1 MNSHHPEQAELKPQA
16 AGLALEGLET
26 TEDDLLDMISSL
38 EARLGDVRELHQEQQ
53 DLEDELDRL
62 RADLEARQAE
72 MEEREQLLS
81 ESSIEIRSEREAVE
95 AQRRALAEQQSAMER
110 RRAELEAKEREITDR
125 FSNVDEMRAKLEAA
139 EAALRTERERRE
151 REAEQFRLEQAELA
165 QREAELAAHARAQGQ
180 SSPEITELAAQLAE
194 AQKLAHQRAEE
205 AERRSHEAQQRTLEL
220 EKRCKELAGEC
231 DVVRKE
237 LQGSRQRVQE
247 VERNLPARIYRN
259 QVKRQRGVR
268 VRRAIAS
275 TLTWVC
281 VALTLGSAGLAAMQG
296 DAVQVP
302 VLLGLAFAAYFFG
315 SHGIAGKLFD
325 PPAIVIGLIGTS
337 FGWWFPLWLR
347 AVEQALTTWSLPVG
361 TLPEAV
367 AAQLPLGIGL
377 ATAGLTITVG
387 LFALTWS
394 GGLLVQVG
402 FVSLL
407 AGALAMF
414 PDDSGFAL
422 GAAAIIWHAVTGS
435 GLARWAARAAPPL
448 PAALAVP
455 VQEPAGGGA
464 PLIGRAI

>member
-1 MNSHHPEQAELKPQA
+1 MNSHPDQAELKPQA
-16 AGLALEGLET
+16 AGLAIEGLNT

-53 DLEDELDRL
+53 DLEDELDKL

-95 AQRRALAEQQSAMER
+95 TQRRQLSEQQAAMER

-125 FSNVDEMRAKLEAA
+125 FSNVDEMQAKLEAA
-139 EAALRTERERRE
+139 ESALRAEREKRE
-151 REAEQFRLEQAELA
+151 REAEKFRLEQAELA
-165 QREAELAAHARAQGQ
+165 QREAELAAHARAQGR
-180 SSPEITELAAQLAE
+180 SSPEIAELAAQLAE

-205 AERRSHEAQQRTLEL
+205 AEKRSSEAQRRTLEL
-220 EKRCKELAGEC
+220 EKRCKDLAGEC
-231 DVVRKE
+231 EIVRKE
-237 LQGSRQRVQE
+237 LHGSRQRVSE
-247 VERNLPARIYRN
+247 VERELPARIYRH
-259 QVKRQRGVR
+259 QARVQRGDR

-275 TLTWVC
+275 MLTWIC
-281 VALTLGSAGLAAMQG
+281 VAVTLGAAAYSATNGETL
-296 DAVQVP
+296 QVP
-302 VLLGLAFAAYFFG
+302 ILLGLAFAAYFFG

-325 PPAIVIGLIGTS
+325 PPVMVIGLIGTS

-347 AVEQALTTWSLPVG
+347 AVEQALSTWSLPVQG
-361 TLPEAV
+361 LPASV
-367 AAQLPLGIGL
+367 AIQLPLGLGL

-394 GGLLVQVG
+394 GKLLVQVG
-402 FVSLL
+402 FVSIL
-407 AGALAMF
+407 AGGLAMF

-448 PAALAVP
+448 PAAATPL
-455 VQEPAGGGA
+455 VQTDAQSA
-464 PLIGRAI
+464 PMIGRAI